1 VDKHSSSWLDGQAG
15 AHDFFGQQDRSDHLL
30 VRQDSKQASMQQS
43 PVAEPDDLPYALRF
57 PSELNADQVTIWLH
71 SLSGL
76 LPGRVG
82 RLWGAPTV
90 VLELR
95 ASAEHGFQYRLVV
108 PRPRADYIVGQL
120 RTAVP
125 GVRVAPEKTDERASA
140 LAWTRVVELGMH
152 RLNRT
157 LRVDPAPLA
166 GSVLASLQGF
176 ALHQGEAVLV
186 QWVIRPAVPQRPPQ
200 QQTARPVRMGSFM
213 SFSPHVPLKDAVA
226 DQRAKLASANFLAV
240 LRVGVHAGNEARAG
254 QLLGSVQVALKS
266 TSTTA
271 NALHTRSGLQ
281 SRLRT
286 ALNDAKAPL
295 LFPMQLTA
303 EELTGLLA
311 WPIQSPHVAGLPQ
324 ARTRHL
330 PAGGGIA
337 RQGRV
342 LAVSNFPGNER
353 PLALT
358 PTDSVQHLHVCGPT
372 GTGKSVLLA
381 NLAAQDMAAGYGV
394 VVIEGKGGDE
404 ALFSMCLDRIP
415 EKRLD
420 DTIVLDVTDAEYP
433 VAFNILAEGHRRTA
447 VDELCALFDYLYR
460 ETRGVWTR
468 EVLYH
473 GLSTLAAHPGC
484 TFPDLAPLLMPMYEH
499 EAAWRDHLIE
509 AVTDRELRNFW
520 QRFRKQPEG
529 TQTRFVQP
537 VLDRIWQLN
546 SRPEI
551 RNIIGQSVSSFTM
564 EEVVSKGRVLLVNL
578 AGLGR
583 ETASLA
589 GTLIV
594 SALWR
599 AVQATPHDRPVLLY
613 LDEFQDF
620 LQLPLNPADM
630 FAKARGFGLGITAA
644 HQDLGQLPVELRQAV
659 LANARSKVVFQCAAD
674 DARAF
679 AREFGRSV
687 SDEDFMRL
695 GRFEVLL
702 RLATSE
708 GVSEPV
714 TGITNPPSPLTEIA
728 AAVRARSRQRYAR
741 PLAQVEAD
749 ITARR
754 SAPDAP
760 PRKQPRLGGQTWD

>member
-1 VDKHSSSWLDGQAG
+1 MTAEGDDQSARTLSFELVFPADIGQKQVLSWV
-15 AHDFFGQQDRSDHLL
+15 H
-30 VRQDSKQASMQQS
+30 
-43 PVAEPDDLPYALRF
+43 
-57 PSELNADQVTIWLH
+57 T
-71 SLSGL
+71 LSGL
-76 LPGRVG
+76 LVSGPGRIFGV
-82 RLWGAPTV
+82 RSC
-90 VLELR
+90 VLELSVTDAAFR
-95 ASAEHGFQYRLVV
+95 YRLVA
-108 PRPRADYIVGQL
+108 PNAYAEYLANQL
-120 RTAVP
+120 RTHLPGMRVTPVTLKPPEQPWTLVREFGLRRHLQTLHVPDPVAVS
-125 GVRVAPEKTDERASA
+125 TS
-140 LAWTRVVELGMH
+140 L
-152 RLNRT
+152 
-157 LRVDPAPLA
+157 LA
-166 GSVLASLQGF
+166 GLREVGR
-176 ALHQGEAVLV
+176 GEAVLL
-186 QWVIRPAVPQRPPQ
+186 QWVVTPAVHERPPA
-200 QQTARPVRMGSFM
+200 QTRSSAGSGLRLFGGINVTM
-213 SFSPHVPLKDAVA
+213 PREAN
-226 DQRAKLASANFLAV
+226 DQILDRRKKLEGPNFLAV
-240 LRVGVHAGNEARAG
+240 LRVGVHAGSEARAR
-254 QLLGSVQVALKS
+254 QLLGSVVQVLGS
-266 TSTTA
+266 S
-271 NALHTRSGLQ
+271 RSVRNSFVRRPVPQRLVRKRIADRSAPVLYSIQLQ
-281 SRLRT
+281 
-286 ALNDAKAPL
+286 AP
-295 LFPMQLTA
+295 
-303 EELTGLLA
+303 ELVAFLG
-311 WPIQSPHVAGLPQ
+311 WPVGSPVVAGLPQ

-330 PAGGGIA
+330 PATENIP
-337 RQGRV
+337 RTGRV
-342 LAVSNFPGNER
+342 IAVSDFPGNER

-394 VVIEGKGGDE
+394 VVIEGKGGNE

-537 VLDRIWQLN
+537 VLDRIWSLN

-659 LANARSKVVFQCAAD
+659 LANARSKVVFECAAD

-714 TGITNPPSPLTEIA
+714 TGMTLQPSEVTGLADE
-728 AAVRARSRQRYAR
+728 VRARSRARYGR
-741 PLAQVEAD
+741 RLADVEAAID
-749 ITARR
+749 ARR
-754 SAPDAP
+754 QAVEPTP
-760 PRKQPRLGGQTWD
+760 KKRPRLGGQAWE